1 MLPSDDP
8 PTTDEI
14 ADTPEAA
21 VPGHVVPLGA
31 ATRVWFAVSLRTFG
45 GPAGQIS
52 VMHREFVDER
62 RWVGERRFLHAL
74 SYCTLLPGPEAHQ
87 LAVYLGWLLNGIR
100 GALIAGWLFV
110 LPGFVTLLTLS
121 LVYVRYGETELLQ
134 AVFVGLGPAV
144 LAIVAQ
150 ALWRLGRRTLTSWWL
165 LAVAVAAFMSS
176 TFLQVPFPL
185 VIAVAAG
192 LGVLAV
198 RLVPAGTDDD
208 SIPVSVGPPP
218 LVPDD
223 ADPLP
228 TAPRRTVTVLVVGTV
243 LWVLPVIAAA
253 IVFGGDSVFV
263 EQGRFFGATALVTF
277 GGAYAVLSFVAQR
290 AVEVYGWLSPAEM
303 VKGLALAET
312 TPGPLVMVLQFVAFL
327 GAYRNPGSLEPWVA
341 GVIGSLL
348 LVWVLFVPSFV
359 FVLVGAPYL
368 ERLRHNRRLR
378 AALVGITAAVVGVIA
393 NLAWFFALN
402 TLFRSLERID
412 QGPVSF
418 LWPVTDSFDLRA
430 ASIAAVGALLLIW
443 RRWGVLQVMGA
454 CALIGV
460 VLDLAG

>member
-1 MLPSDDP
+1 MTAVYGLYDDP
-8 PTTDEI
+8 
-14 ADTPEAA
+14 
-21 VPGHVVPLGA
+21 H
-31 ATRVWFAVSLRTFG
+31 
-45 GPAGQIS
+45 
-52 VMHREFVDER
+52 
-62 RWVGERRFLHAL
+62 
-74 SYCTLLPGPEAHQ
+74 
-87 LAVYLGWLLNGIR
+87 
-100 GALIAGWLFV
+100 
-110 LPGFVTLLTLS
+110 
-121 LVYVRYGETELLQ
+121 
-134 AVFVGLGPAV
+134 
-144 LAIVAQ
+144 
-150 ALWRLGRRTLTSWWL
+150 
-165 LAVAVAAFMSS
+165 
-176 TFLQVPFPL
+176 
-185 VIAVAAG
+185 
-192 LGVLAV
+192 
-198 RLVPAGTDDD
+198 
-208 SIPVSVGPPP
+208 
-218 LVPDD
+218 
-223 ADPLP
+223 
-228 TAPRRTVTVLVVGTV
+228 
-243 LWVLPVIAAA
+243 
-253 IVFGGDSVFV
+253 
-263 EQGRFFGATALVTF
+263 
-277 GGAYAVLSFVAQR
+277 VAQR